1 MSTGLNMRKLV
12 VTLAGTLSRVLRT
25 EADWSG
31 SGPLHKPSCLPSW
44 LTPSHPS
51 VLAYILPSARL
62 SLSTLL
68 VKGTTILS
76 QQLVSL
82 ITLITICNYVLFL
95 YNHL

>member
-12 VTLAGTLSRVLRT
+12 VTLARTLSRELKT

-51 VLAYILPSARL
+51 VLAYILPLSETFPEHPTSEGNHD
-62 SLSTLL
+62 SLSTTCFPHNTYHNL
-68 VKGTTILS
+68 
-76 QQLVSL
+76 
-82 ITLITICNYVLFL
+82 
-95 YNHL
+95 